1 MQSKVPP
8 DYQDYLARR
17 SAPTVHHNLRT
28 AVTWRGVLVGSLLC
42 ALIAVGAPYARQIIK
57 GTALALTSATPVAF
71 FLLFVL
77 LLTLHLLLGRCRR
90 EWAFTRGE
98 LITIFAMM
106 TAAAAI
112 PTKGVVSML
121 LPIITGFLYYAS
133 PENQWAAQVHP
144 LLPRWIL
151 VDDAQ
156 AITDFYEGGATIP
169 WAHWLPPL
177 AAWFAFYMALYLTLL
192 CISAILR
199 RQWVDYERLAYP
211 LAQAPLAMIDE
222 GTEDRLL
229 KPFFRNWVMWAGFA
243 IPFLLSSLGALH
255 HYFPQVAAPG
265 FSTAV
270 QPIEGGRSLQ
280 LNINFLML
288 GLAYFINLNISL
300 SLWLFYLI
308 AYFQDAAFGVMG
320 IHSQADLGH
329 WSVPIRGHLMMGA
342 IAVLLGAILWNARH
356 HLKAVLQRAWDG
368 TDAVDDQS
376 EIMSFRAAVV
386 GTVVGFA
393 SLWFWLWQTGL
404 PAWIALL
411 VLAVGLTIFV
421 VLARV
426 IAETGLPIVKPSMIP
441 AGFTLSGV
449 GSSALGPHGTVALG
463 YTMVWCGDLL
473 VFMMAPLANSLR
485 LVSELK
491 SGQRRLFWAL
501 AAAMLLTWVL
511 SMWYTLHLAYRHGAI
526 NLYLSTHYAT
536 EPSRLAARHLLDPT
550 EPSLAGWL
558 WTSGGGAIMAGLLAA
573 RRYLLW
579 WPLHPI
585 GFVVGFGRVMERIWF
600 AVFLA
605 WLSKKCLLRFGG
617 AAVYH
622 RMQPFFLGMAL
633 GHISSGGVWLL
644 IDGVTGTV
652 GNRISLY

>member
-1 MQSKVPP
+1 LQPKIPP
-8 DYQDYLARR
+8 DYLTYLAQR
-17 SAPTVHHNLRT
+17 SGPKSSRHGLP
-28 AVTWRGVLVGSLLC
+28 WRGILVGALLC
-42 ALIAVGAPYARQIIK
+42 ALIAVGAPYARHIVK

-77 LLTLHLLLGRCRR
+77 LLTLHLLLGWCRR

-98 LITIFAMM
+98 LIAMFAMM

-133 PENQWAAQVHP
+133 PENQWSALVHP
-144 LLPRWIL
+144 RLPRWIL

-156 AITDFYEGGATIP
+156 AITDFYEGGAAIP

-192 CISAILR
+192 CISAVLR
-199 RQWVDYERLAYP
+199 RQWVNYERLAYP
-211 LAQAPLAMIDE
+211 LAQAPLAMLDE
-222 GTEDRLL
+222 GAEGRLL

-243 IPFLLSSLGALH
+243 IPFLLTSLGALH
-255 HYFPQVAAPG
+255 HYFPQVASPG
-265 FSTAV
+265 LSTAI
-270 QPIEGGRSLQ
+270 QPIEGGRSLP
-280 LNINFLML
+280 LNIHFLML
-288 GLAYFINLNISL
+288 GLAYFINLNISF
-300 SLWLFYLI
+300 SLWLFFLI

-342 IAVLLGAILWNARH
+342 VAVLLGAVLWNARH
-356 HLKAVLQRAWDG
+356 HLKTVLQRAWDG
-368 TDAVDDQS
+368 SDAVDDQG

-386 GTVVGFA
+386 GGGVGVA
-393 SLWFWLWQTGL
+393 SLWCWLWQTGL
-404 PAWIALL
+404 PAWVALF
-411 VLAVGLTIFV
+411 VLAVGLTLFV
-421 VLARV
+421 VLARI
-426 IAETGLPIVKPSMIP
+426 IAETGLPIVKPTMIP
-441 AGFTLSGV
+441 AGFTLSGI
-449 GSSALGPHGTVALG
+449 GSSALGPQGTVALG

-473 VFMMAPLANSLR
+473 VFMLAPLANSLR

-501 AAAMLLTWVL
+501 AIAMLLTWVL
-511 SMWYTLHLAYRHGAI
+511 SLWYTLHLAYRHGAV

-536 EPSRLAARHLLDPT
+536 EPSRLAARHLLNPT

-558 WTSGGGAIMAGLLAA
+558 WTGGGGAIMAGLLAA

-579 WPLHPI
+579 WPLHPL

-605 WLSKKCLLRFGG
+605 WLSKKCLLRLGG
-617 AAVYH
+617 AAAYR

-644 IDGVTGTV
+644 IDSATGTV
-652 GNRISLY
+652 GNRIPLY